1 MVSPHLGCLCQV
13 LPELLRLNPRMT
25 EKEATRGAQLDA
37 DGMLINWN
45 LKDCNGLDVLP
56 ECESYLSLLD
66 DRLPEWLWIVLTCPP
81 DISHCTSLQ
90 SLPPSN

>member
-45 LKDCNGLDVLP
+45 LDYCNGLDVLP

-66 DRLPEWLWIVLTCPP
+66 DRLPEWLWIVQPNSMYGSQPTA
-81 DISHCTSLQ
+81 
-90 SLPPSN
+90 